1 MSNMK
6 YRFDNRRLPL
16 LWRTVLLLT
25 IFVVISQVIIYI
37 WIQRS
42 VKGHFEQMDA
52 EIMTHAAFNLRKRV
66 VEPSSLITFQTL
78 PSSQYTL
85 NSQQSL
91 RAAPDIMPDGD
102 TSTAVISD
110 EADHQHSSWLDYDLK
125 TIIANKEGQI
135 LSSTPN
141 NFAQELGEGFN
152 LSSLKQDND
161 KQQFVMNINS
171 RYYRAM
177 VIEVDK
183 MLALIA
189 LPIDV
194 HHQYLL
200 QFNRQLS
207 MILFAITLLLI
218 SVAALGVYW
227 GFAPL
232 ATIVQKMKRMNP
244 DRLDDR
250 VTVSDMPL
258 ELRPLAE
265 SYNSMMAK
273 LESNFESL
281 SRFSDNIAHELRTPI
296 ATLSTQTQVMLNKP
310 RAGDEYIE
318 QLHHQH
324 DTLEQL
330 SAMINNMLLLA
341 KTQKG
346 LSDSQISHVDTDS
359 LITKLID
366 YYEIIAED
374 REITFEK
381 SGDFEKVLGDEG
393 LLQRLFA
400 NLISNAIYYAAQDS
414 VITIRVDRMNSDE
427 MVSTTISSLQQ
438 SKQDILRMTITNR
451 LDEPLTQSEADKLFE
466 RFYRHHKTI
475 DRHTGTGLGLSIVQ
489 SIVGAHNGNVSIT
502 IKDDD
507 YFQVSVELLADV

>member
-1 MSNMK
+1 MK

-25 IFVVISQVIIYI
+25 IFVVISQVVIYI

-52 EIMTHAAFNLRKRV
+52 EIMTHAAFDLRKRAI
-66 VEPSSLITFQTL
+66 EPSSPITSQTL
-78 PSSQYTL
+78 SSSQNPL
-85 NSQQSL
+85 NSQQLL
-91 RAAPDIMPDGD
+91 RAAPDVMTDGN
-102 TSTAVISD
+102 TSTTAISD
-110 EADHQHSSWLDYDLK
+110 EVDHQHSSWLDYDLK

-135 LSSTPN
+135 LSSTPDS
-141 NFAQELGEGFN
+141 FAHELGAALD
-152 LSSLKQDND
+152 LSSLRQTNAE
-161 KQQFVMNINS
+161 QQFVMTMND
-171 RYYRAM
+171 RRYRAM
-177 VIEVDK
+177 VIEDDK

-189 LPIDV
+189 LPIEV

-207 MILFAITLLLI
+207 MILFAITLLLV
-218 SVAALGVYW
+218 SVAALSVYW

-232 ATIVQKMKRMNP
+232 ATIVQKMKRINP
-244 DRLDDR
+244 ERLDDR

-265 SYNSMMAK
+265 SYNSMMVK
-273 LESNFESL
+273 LEGNVESL

-310 RAGDEYIE
+310 RESKEYIE

-346 LSDSQISHVDTDS
+346 LSDSQISQVDTQS
-359 LITKLID
+359 LITNLVD
-366 YYEIIAED
+366 YYEMIAED
-374 REITFEK
+374 RSVIIEVRGEF
-381 SGDFEKVLGDEG
+381 GAVLGDKS

-400 NLISNAIYYAAQDS
+400 NLISNAVHYAAKDS
-414 VITIRVDRMNSDE
+414 RIAITAERIALSEIVGTDSSSQQAIQTALRVVITN
-427 MVSTTISSLQQ
+427 Q
-438 SKQDILRMTITNR
+438 
-451 LDEPLTQSEADKLFE
+451 LDDPLSQTEADTLFE
-466 RFYRHHKTI
+466 RFYRHDKTSSK
-475 DRHTGTGLGLSIVQ
+475 HSGTGLGLSIVQ
-489 SIVGAHNGNVSIT
+489 AIVGAHNGHVSIT
-502 IKDDD
+502 IKDD
-507 YFQVSVELLADV
+507 YHFQVAVELLMGV

>member
-1 MSNMK
+1 MK

-66 VEPSSLITFQTL
+66 IEPSSPITSQTL
-78 PSSQYTL
+78 PSSQYPL
-85 NSQQSL
+85 NSQQPL
-91 RAAPDIMPDGD
+91 RAAPDVMRDGD
-102 TSTAVISD
+102 TSTAVISE

-141 NFAQELGEGFN
+141 NFAQELGERFN

-177 VIEVDK
+177 VIEDDK

-207 MILFAITLLLI
+207 MILFAITLLLV
-218 SVAALGVYW
+218 SVAALSVYW

-232 ATIVQKMKRMNP
+232 ATIVQKMKTMNP

-359 LITKLID
+359 LITKLVD
-366 YYEIIAED
+366 YYEMLAED

-381 SGDFEKVLGDEG
+381 SGEFVTVLGDEG

-400 NLISNAIYYAAQDS
+400 NLLSNAIYYAAS
-414 VITIRVDRMNSDE
+414 ASTIT
-427 MVSTTISSLQQ
+427 VSATIITSGIGLDG
-438 SKQDILRMTITNR
+438 SKEEALAAKQRLLKIVLTNR
-451 LDEPLTQSEADKLFE
+451 LDKPLEQSEAEKLFE
-466 RFYRHHKTI
+466 RFYRHDKTSSQ
-475 DRHTGTGLGLSIVQ
+475 HLGTGLGLSIVRA
-489 SIVGAHNGNVSIT
+489 IAHAHKGKVNIA
-502 IKDDD
+502 IKDEY
-507 YFQVSVELLADV
+507 YFEVTVELLMA